1 MSTDTLFNSLTRAL
15 ALEPEAVYDDHANAF
30 LPVLAAT
37 KKRPIVSIGAVG
49 NSDGFQR
56 VRVITADRDGG
67 RTSYDDGHVVEPRE
81 VRKMKH
87 AFETTPLRQHY
98 LSRVVYQHLDVNGLA
113 VRVQD
118 AFGLGHLYSKIG
130 AELVFL
136 PERSIPS
143 HLVREALQTT
153 ALDRIVA
160 EAIYAESALAADRH
174 LAGDPVCPELRYIP
188 QGCLTQDVQAAY
200 LAILRGVLKTPGYR
214 DQVGNELSELF

>member
-1 MSTDTLFNSLTRAL
+1 MTTAL
-15 ALEPEAVYDDHANAF
+15 
-30 LPVLAAT
+30 
-37 KKRPIVSIGAVG
+37 
-49 NSDGFQR
+49 
-56 VRVITADRDGG
+56 ITASSEAAQLDR
-67 RTSYDDGHVVEPRE
+67 
-81 VRKMKH
+81 MKN
-87 AFETTPLRQHY
+87 AFETTSLRQYY
-98 LSRVVYQHLDVNGLA
+98 LNRVVYQHLDVNGLA

-153 ALDRIVA
+153 ALDRVVA

-188 QGCLTQDVQAAY
+188 QGCLARDVQAAY
-200 LAILRGVLKTPGYR
+200 LSILRGVLETPGYR
-214 DQVGNELSELF
+214 DQVGEELSELF